1 MHRTHLPL
9 TVWFWAIYLCAT
21 DKRGISAKGLA
32 RQLDLSYESAWYLLV
47 RIRSAMQ
54 ERDHNYLLQGIIEMD
69 EAYLGAPKSGKKRGR
84 GTEREKMAVAVSK
97 DSKNR
102 PMFLRL
108 KMIPNITTKALQ
120 NVVDQ
125 CVQKGS
131 TIECDGYRSY
141 PGLENVTVDA
151 SKYEP
156 GDLKWVH
163 TAIGNF
169 KSFLLGTYHGSC
181 GDYQPYLDEFCFRFN
196 RRFFP
201 GQLFARLATAVAT
214 SCALLN

>member
-9 TVWFWAIYLCAT
+9 TIWFWAIYLCAT

-32 RQLDLSYESAWYLLV
+32 RQLELSYESAWYLLV

-54 ERDHNYLLQGIIEMD
+54 ARDQDYLLSGMIEMD

-84 GTEREKMAVAVSK
+84 GTERAKMAVAVSK
-97 DSKNR
+97 DSMGK
-102 PMFLRL
+102 PKFLRL
-108 KMIPNITTKALQ
+108 RMIPNIATRTLQ
-120 NVVDQ
+120 KVVDQ
-125 CVQKGS
+125 YVQNGS
-131 TIECDGYRSY
+131 TIECDGYKSY
-141 PGLENVTVDA
+141 PGLENVTVNA

-163 TAIGNF
+163 AAIGNL

-181 GDYQPYLDEFCFRFN
+181 IDYQPYLDEFCFRFN
-196 RRFFP
+196 RRFQP
-201 GQLFARLATAVAT
+201 GQLFARLSRAVAT